1 MAEESKTPEETPP
14 LHKSPEPNDDTD
26 APASRPG
33 EVYLIA
39 QSGSNFF
46 KVGRSVDPDKRLSD
60 LQTGQPQ
67 KLVMVERKKVSN
79 MLEGEKRLLAEMK
92 ANFVPAP
99 GGTEWFEADIAKA
112 QEIFNRVW
120 MIIESFQL
128 NFC

>member
-14 LHKSPEPNDDTD
+14 LQKSPEPNDDTD

-67 KLVMVERKKVSN
+67 KLIMKERKTVGNMVEV
-79 MLEGEKRLLAEMK
+79 EQRLLAKMRDK
-92 ANFVPAP
+92 FVPMP
-99 GGTEWFEADIAKA
+99 GGTEWFEGDIAKA
-112 QEIFNRVW
+112 QEIFLSLVDN
-120 MIIESFQL
+120 IKA
-128 NFC
+128 